1 MKILISGGS
10 GFLGQRVARELLKR
24 GQIND
29 ADGNPRSISE
39 LVLADIATPANGLTD
54 CKVRYAIGDVSNPKF
69 IAETLSYDT
78 GGIFH
83 LAAVVSGAAEAD
95 FDLGMRVNLDGTR
108 SLLEACRHLQKAPRF
123 LAAIQR
129 FVQAWRIARPIT
141 LAQKDTVRR
150 DDNERTPFFIMALP
164 LFGS

>member
-54 CKVRYAIGDVSNPKF
+54 CKVRYAIGDEIGRAHV
-69 IAETLSYDT
+69 
-78 GGIFH
+78 
-83 LAAVVSGAAEAD
+83 
-95 FDLGMRVNLDGTR
+95 
-108 SLLEACRHLQKAPRF
+108 
-123 LAAIQR
+123 
-129 FVQAWRIARPIT
+129 
-141 LAQKDTVRR
+141 
-150 DDNERTPFFIMALP
+150 
-164 LFGS
+164 